1 MAAKTAPAIA
11 EPAAADVELVDIVEA
26 LTDMLKA
33 RDAAIAGLAAMIAEM
48 RGDHAVLAARVDAIA
63 PPDPTL
69 LPGYCSLKE
78 ASFASGFTVE
88 TVRQWAKAG
97 MGIKRGGTWQVALAS
112 VMARA
117 GRKPG

>member
-11 EPAAADVELVDIVEA
+11 EPAAADVTIADVVEA
-26 LTDMLKA
+26 LTSMLEQ
-33 RDAAIAGLAAMIAEM
+33 RDRAIAGLTALISEVRADNAL
-48 RGDHAVLAARVDAIA
+48 LAARVDAID
-63 PPDPTL
+63 PPDPTS

-97 MGIKRGGTWQVALAS
+97 MGIKRGGTWQVELAS
-112 VMARA
+112 VLERA